1 MTVKL
6 YNTSPCSPNCGNG
19 VNFFSKPFSDALVR
33 ASSLSNLGEVCKNL
47 RFSIGGMAHDVKTL
61 RKTNSFLI
69 LVF

>member
-1 MTVKL
+1 MIQTPAVPIVAME
-6 YNTSPCSPNCGNG
+6 S
-19 VNFFSKPFSDALVR
+19 FFSKPFSDALVR